1 MLHTVQLLR
10 LEVSQ
15 KQLMIDAL
23 KNEQASEVEEMREQL
38 ADAQHEKKL
47 LKLRLNSLTHAFEKE
62 MEEVKR
68 KKRDAPL
75 QVQRARKCVLLM
87 MNELMY

>member
-1 MLHTVQLLR
+1 M
-10 LEVSQ
+10 SQ

-47 LKLRLNSLTHAFEKE
+47 LKLRLKSLTHAFEKE
-62 MEEVKR
+62 MEEVGR
-68 KKRDAPL
+68 RKRDVPL
-75 QVQRARKCVLLM
+75 QV
-87 MNELMY
+87 